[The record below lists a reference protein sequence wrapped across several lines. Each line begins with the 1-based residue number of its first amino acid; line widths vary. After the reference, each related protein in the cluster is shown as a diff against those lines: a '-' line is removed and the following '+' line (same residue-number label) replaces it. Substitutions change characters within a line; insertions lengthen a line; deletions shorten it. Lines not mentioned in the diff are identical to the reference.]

1 MKYLFAGWANGSE
14 GIGGQLAIQGKKVS
28 IEAIGK
34 KSGLLSVPF
43 IDAGE
48 VVITASTENPN
59 RAVGAI
65 GVCAMSSGEVTI
77 KGNTTITA
85 DDVILASG

>member
-1 MKYLFAGWANGSE
+1 MDLKASADNWRFMAKRC
-14 GIGGQLAIQGKKVS
+14 QLRPSARK
-28 IEAIGK
+28 A
-34 KSGLLSVPF
+34 GLLPVPF